1 MPATNLYAPVEV
13 LQDALFTQKK
23 VSVAVLRLDTIH
35 PVISGN
41 KLFKLHFFLQKAQ
54 QSSHK
59 TIVTFGGAWSN
70 HLVATAYACK
80 LLGLQCIGI
89 VRGEA
94 PATPSASL
102 QQCTDFGMQLK
113 YISRQAYAQKDEATF
128 IESIKTNWGDCII
141 IPEGGY
147 GSAGANGAAFI
158 WQLIP
163 PNTYTDICLAVG
175 TCTTLAGIVMSKNN
189 ENIIGVPVLKSM
201 NDIEKRMS
209 YCGVTFKKE
218 SGQILDQYHFGGYAK
233 TNPILID
240 FMNYLWLQHRL
251 PTDFVYSAKLFY
263 AVYDTIKN
271 NHFAPG
277 SSLLCIHTGG
287 LQGNQS
293 LPVNA
298 LLF

>member
-1 MPATNLYAPVEV
+1 MPVTNLYAPVEV
-13 LQDALFTQKK
+13 LQDDLFIQKK

-41 KLFKLHFFLQKAQ
+41 KLFKLQFFLQKAQ
-54 QSSHK
+54 QSYHK

-80 LLGLQCIGI
+80 LMGLQCIGI

-94 PATPSASL
+94 PATPSATL
-102 QQCTDFGMQLK
+102 QQCIGFGMQLQ
-113 YISRQAYAQKDEATF
+113 YISRQAYAQKDETPF

-147 GSAGANGAAFI
+147 DPTGANGAALI

-163 PNTYTDICLAVG
+163 PNTYTDICLAAG
-175 TCTTLAGIVMSKNN
+175 TCTTLAGILMGKNN
-189 ENIIGVPVLKSM
+189 ENIIGVPVLKGIK
-201 NDIEKRMS
+201 DIETRMS
-209 YCGVTFKKE
+209 HCGVTFKKE
-218 SGQILDQYHFGGYAK
+218 GWQILDQYHFGGYAQ
-233 TNPILID
+233 NSPVLID
-240 FMNYLWLQHRL
+240 FMNYLWRQHRL
-251 PTDFVYSAKLFY
+251 PTDFVYTAKLFY
-263 AVYDTIKN
+263 AVYETIKN
-271 NHFAPG
+271 NHFAAG